1 MPESQ
6 LARVLVVDDEPDIRE
21 LLCEILEDEGY
32 RVSVASDAESARRA
46 RVEQTPDLALLDIWM
61 PDIDGITLLKEW
73 HDAGGIGFPVIMM
86 SGHGTIETAVEATRL
101 GAYDFVEKPLSLAKL
116 LLTVRAA
123 LGAGSSAHARPSAR
137 SDWRT
142 QLVGHSAIIAELRER
157 VAALADGGQP
167 VLLRGE
173 PGSGKHAVARL
184 LHEQG
189 ARAGGPWVYVDIGRI
204 GLEAAEEALFGRQGA
219 WAQAAGGT
227 LALDDI
233 AELDD
238 RTQALLAQ
246 RIAAPARA
254 DTPRLVA
261 LSAEDLPRWIAER
274 MFRAELFRTLSTQTI
289 HVAPLREHAE
299 DIPDLLRYFIDRCVD
314 LEGLP
319 YRHFTVAAQNR
330 LRNYHWPGNVG
341 ELETLVR
348 RVLSRDDVEEI
359 DVEVIEGTL
368 AELRSQIE
376 VPASAMPLPLDLP
389 LREAREAFERAY
401 LQHQLRLAGGRIGE
415 LARRVG
421 MERTHLYRKLRS
433 LGIEHSSKSRS

>member
-1 MPESQ
+1 MS
-6 LARVLVVDDEPDIRE
+6 ARVLVVDDEPDIRE

-32 RVSVASDAESARRA
+32 RVAVAADADSARRA
-46 RVEQTPDLALLDIWM
+46 RDEQPPDLALLDIWM

-73 HDAGGIGFPVIMM
+73 HDADAIGFPVIMM

-101 GAYDFVEKPLSLAKL
+101 GAYDFVEKPLSLSKL

-123 LGAGSSAHARPSAR
+123 LGAGGSAETRPAAR
-137 SDWRT
+137 SDWGT
-142 QLVGHSAIIAELRER
+142 QLTGHSAILADLRDR
-157 VAALADGGQP
+157 VAALANSDQP

-189 ARAGGPWVYVDIGRI
+189 SRSRGPWVYVDIGRI
-204 GLEAAEEALFGRQGA
+204 GLDGVEQALLGRQGA

-238 RTQALLAQ
+238 RTQALLAGKL
-246 RIAAPARA
+246 AAPVRA
-254 DTPRLVA
+254 DAPRLVA

-274 MFRAELFRTLSTQTI
+274 MFRAELFRVLGVNTI

-299 DIPDLLRYFIDRCVD
+299 DIPDLLDYFIDRCVET
-314 LEGLP
+314 EGLP

-330 LRNYHWPGNVG
+330 LRNYHWPGNVS

-348 RVLSRDDVEEI
+348 RVLSLDNVKEI
-359 DVEVIEGTL
+359 DVDVIDRTL
-368 AELRSQIE
+368 AELRSRIE

-421 MERTHLYRKLRS
+421 MERTHLYRKLRA
-433 LGIEHSSKSRS
+433 LGIDHNSKSRG